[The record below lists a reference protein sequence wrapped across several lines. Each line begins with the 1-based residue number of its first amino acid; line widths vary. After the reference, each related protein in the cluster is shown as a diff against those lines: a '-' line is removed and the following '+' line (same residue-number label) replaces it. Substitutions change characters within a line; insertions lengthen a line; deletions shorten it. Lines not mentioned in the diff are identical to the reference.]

1 MWLELVPETLH
12 AQRDAFYDMA
22 ILPNVVRLGGVPAL
36 PSASGL
42 PFHLTTIAVDQ
53 MEVRWVETA
62 ARETM
67 VLLNVERR
75 WRRRFYGA
83 GARAG
88 FEGLCYAG
96 CNHSETVVRDV
107 VWW

>member
-1 MWLELVPETLH
+1 
-12 AQRDAFYDMA
+12 
-22 ILPNVVRLGGVPAL
+22 
-36 PSASGL
+36 
-42 PFHLTTIAVDQ
+42 
-53 MEVRWVETA
+53 
-62 ARETM
+62 
-67 VLLNVERR
+67 LNVERR

-88 FEGLCYAG
+88 FGGLCYAA